1 MPVHEILEKKGERLV
16 TIAPD
21 RPISEAVALLEQEN
35 IGALLV
41 TSSDGKLTGILSE
54 RDIIR
59 GLAQGGAK
67 VLDQS
72 VSDLMTSG
80 VVTCEPDT
88 ENESLME
95 KMRAQRIR
103 HLPVLRDG
111 SLLGIISISDVI
123 EAVVDELKWMRSTLR
138 DQVAR
143 SVAWSTEED

>member
-1 MPVHEILEKKGERLV
+1 MPVHEILKNKGERLV

-21 RPISEAVALLEQEN
+21 SSISEAVALLEREN

-54 RDIIR
+54 RDVIR
-59 GLAQGGAK
+59 ALAKESAK
-67 VLDQS
+67 VLDRR
-72 VSDLMTSG
+72 VSDLMTSA

-95 KMRAQRIR
+95 KMRAERIR

-123 EAVVDELKWMRSTLR
+123 EAVVDELKWMRATLR